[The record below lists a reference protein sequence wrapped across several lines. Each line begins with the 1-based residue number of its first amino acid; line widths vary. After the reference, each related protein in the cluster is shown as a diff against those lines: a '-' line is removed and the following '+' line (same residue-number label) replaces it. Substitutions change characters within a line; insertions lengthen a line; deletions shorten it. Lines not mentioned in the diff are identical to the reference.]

1 MIIRPAEK
9 RDIPRLYEMLGQ
21 ILRLH
26 AALRPDVFRADRE
39 KFDPEE
45 LAELLEREDRPSFVA
60 DEDSVCVGYALCEIK
75 ERQCPQFVK
84 RRILYLDDL
93 CVDESARGR
102 GIGRAL
108 IDHLLGFAKEIGA
121 DSLELNVWEC
131 NADAVAFYERMGF
144 KTQCRHME
152 IPLGE

>member
-9 RDIPRLYEMLGQ
+9 RDIPRIHELLGQ

-26 AALRPDVFRADRE
+26 AELRPDVFRSDRE
-39 KFDPEE
+39 KFTPDE
-45 LAELLEREDRPSFVA
+45 LAKMLKRKDRPAFVA
-60 DEDSVCVGYALCEIK
+60 EEDGVCVGYALCEIK
-75 ERQCPQFVK
+75 EPKIPQMLK
-84 RRILYLDDL
+84 RRVLYLDDL
-93 CVDESARGR
+93 CVDESARGK

-108 IDHLLGFAKEIGA
+108 VEFLLGCAREIGA

-131 NADAVAFYERMGF
+131 NADAVAFYERVGF

-152 IPLGE
+152 IPLGK

>member
-9 RDIPRLYEMLGQ
+9 RDIPRIYDMLGQ
-21 ILRLH
+21 ILHLH
-26 AALRPDVFRADRE
+26 AELRPDVFRADRE
-39 KFDPEE
+39 KFTPDELEE
-45 LAELLEREDRPSFVA
+45 LFVRDDRPSFVA
-60 DEDSVCVGYALCEIK
+60 EEDGTCVGYALCEIK
-75 ERQCPQFVK
+75 ERQSPQFVK
-84 RRILYLDDL
+84 RRVLYLDDL
-93 CVDESARGR
+93 CVYKSARGR

-108 IDHLLGFAKEIGA
+108 VEFLLGYAEEIGA

-152 IPLGE
+152 IALGR

>member
-1 MIIRPAEK
+1 MLIRPAEN
-9 RDIPRLYEMLGQ
+9 RDSPRLYEMLGQ

-39 KFDPEE
+39 KFTPEE
-45 LAELLEREDRPSFVA
+45 LAELLKREDRPSFVA
-60 DEDSVCVGYALCEIK
+60 EEDGKCVGYALCEIK
-75 ERQCPQFVK
+75 ERQSPQFVK
-84 RRILYLDDL
+84 RRVLYLDDL
-93 CVDESARGR
+93 CVDASARGK

-108 IDHLLGFAKEIGA
+108 VDFLLGYARGIGA

-131 NADAVAFYERMGF
+131 NADAVAFYERTGF

-152 IPLGE
+152 IPLGK

>member
-26 AALRPDVFRADRE
+26 AKLRPDVFRSDRE
-39 KFDPEE
+39 KFDPDE
-45 LAELLEREDRPSFVA
+45 LAELLKREDRPSFVA
-60 DEDSVCVGYALCEIK
+60 EEDGVCVGYALCEIK
-75 ERQCPQFVK
+75 EPKIPQMLK
-84 RRILYLDDL
+84 RRVLYLDDL

-102 GIGRAL
+102 GVGRAL
-108 IDHLLGFAKEIGA
+108 VDFLLGYAREIGA

-144 KTQCRHME
+144 ATQCRHME
-152 IPLGE
+152 IPLGK